1 MRKLVLLP
9 GVCLL
14 LLVGCEKKPQRDY
27 SALDQS
33 GMYSTTIDQL
43 KASNVTEREVGQL
56 AKLKQAGASDD
67 LCLALFKAAH
77 EHHHDFTSGDSA
89 VDLSKA
95 GYSDAQILEMA
106 QSDQIDVLSGE
117 AVTLKLI
124 GISNP
129 TVQEI
134 IHRRIQ
140 GLPTMTSEQIGE
152 LKNTGQSEKQ
162 ILAMIDQGLTG
173 EEADKK
179 IAQLEASRNHSH
191 TDFVRNK
198 GRRAR

>member
-1 MRKLVLLP
+1 MRKLALLP

-14 LLVGCEKKPQRDY
+14 LLFGCEKKPQRDY

-43 KASNVTEREVGQL
+43 KAANVTEREVGQL

-67 LCLALFKAAH
+67 LCLSLFKAAH
-77 EHHHDFTSGDSA
+77 DHHHDFNSGDSA

-106 QSDQIDVLSGE
+106 QSDQIDLLSGE

-124 GISNP
+124 GLSNP

-173 EEADKK
+173 AEADKK